1 MDTKKLNI
9 LHCHSRSP
17 INILKKDFGLS
28 VQEAITQFPA
38 INDHLAQSEMNLG
51 IEYDDG
57 QVISSD
63 FNMDSAIRA
72 LPQES
77 TIVFQTK
84 LYSMK
89 EQRAQI
95 KKSYEERLSALE
107 KDNHDLRTDLL
118 AYKTNCS
125 YLTTGFLYPL
135 LIRELIKKS
144 KIDVLKMAGYEV
156 FDEYGNLNQQT
167 FSDSMQQLRN
177 RFNQEENHFMDLL
190 AIYSKDELQFLL
202 THNQG
207 HLHEVAHPDLKENEK
222 CLEDAIKNEK
232 TREKTILQSLFLKV
246 KAKFNQ

>member
-1 MDTKKLNI
+1 M
-9 LHCHSRSP
+9 HCHSRSP

-107 KDNHDLRTDLL
+107 KKYEDLRTDNHDLRTDNHDLRTDLL

-144 KIDVLKMAGYEV
+144 K
-156 FDEYGNLNQQT
+156 
-167 FSDSMQQLRN
+167 
-177 RFNQEENHFMDLL
+177 
-190 AIYSKDELQFLL
+190 
-202 THNQG
+202 
-207 HLHEVAHPDLKENEK
+207 
-222 CLEDAIKNEK
+222 
-232 TREKTILQSLFLKV
+232 
-246 KAKFNQ
+246 

>member
-1 MDTKKLNI
+1 

-107 KDNHDLRTDLL
+107 TDNHDLRTDLL
-118 AYKTNCS
+118 AFKTNCK

>member
-1 MDTKKLNI
+1 M
-9 LHCHSRSP
+9 HCHSRSP

-107 KDNHDLRTDLL
+107 KKHEERLSALEKKYEDLRTDNHDLRTDLL
-118 AYKTNCS
+118 AYKTNCK

-144 KIDVLKMAGYEV
+144 K
-156 FDEYGNLNQQT
+156 
-167 FSDSMQQLRN
+167 
-177 RFNQEENHFMDLL
+177 
-190 AIYSKDELQFLL
+190 
-202 THNQG
+202 
-207 HLHEVAHPDLKENEK
+207 
-222 CLEDAIKNEK
+222 
-232 TREKTILQSLFLKV
+232 
-246 KAKFNQ
+246 